1 MTIDVRE
8 KAHKLQDKLCAR
20 TVEYKGIK
28 ESACETCESPCRY
41 GGDLLALLGKPKP
54 QTPAGVYR
62 EAVPGQAPSMRR
74 VIRSVNKRWR

>member
-8 KAHKLQDKLCAR
+8 KAHKLQDKLCERA
-20 TVEYKGIK
+20 VEYKGVK

-41 GGDLLALLGKPKP
+41 GGDLLTLLEKPKP
-54 QTPAGVYR
+54 QAHAGLYR
-62 EAVPGQAPSMRR
+62 ETVHSQAPSMRR